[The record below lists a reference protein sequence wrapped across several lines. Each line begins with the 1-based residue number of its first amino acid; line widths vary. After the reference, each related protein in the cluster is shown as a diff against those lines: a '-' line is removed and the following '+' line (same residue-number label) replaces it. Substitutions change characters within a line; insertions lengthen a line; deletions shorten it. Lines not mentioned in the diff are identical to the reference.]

1 MALPFF
7 KVKKKIVYNT
17 IMEKSCLN
25 CHFFCKQ
32 STSQKEDINPPQI
45 SLSEAEREHLGSFPK
60 VIDSNGYSFS
70 ANSLMC
76 SIGNWSMNP
85 GPLFSTTNQ
94 STFMKNRDRCSSFIP
109 HRPGVELLE
118 VVKPT
123 YSALREKFPYI
134 RVALLIVM
142 VIPFLMA
149 GIAVAF
155 LR

>member
-1 MALPFF
+1 
-7 KVKKKIVYNT
+7 
-17 IMEKSCLN
+17 MEKSCLN

-32 STSQKEDINPPQI
+32 STSQKEDINPPKI

-70 ANSLMC
+70 ADSLMC
-76 SIGNWSMNP
+76 SVGNWSMNP

-94 STFMKNRDRCSSFIP
+94 STFMKNRDRCPSFIP
-109 HRPGVELLE
+109 HRPDVELLE
-118 VVKPT
+118 VARLT
-123 YSALREKFPYI
+123 ESELREKFPFS
-134 RVALLIVM
+134 RVALLIAM

-149 GIAVAF
+149 GFAAAF

>member
-1 MALPFF
+1 
-7 KVKKKIVYNT
+7 
-17 IMEKSCLN
+17 MEKSCLN

-32 STSQKEDINPPQI
+32 STSQKEDINPPKI
-45 SLSEAEREHLGSFPK
+45 SLSESEREHLGSFPK
-60 VIDSNGYSFS
+60 IIDSNGYIFS

-94 STFMKNRDRCSSFIP
+94 STFMKNRIRCSSFRP
-109 HRPGVELLE
+109 HRPGMERLE
-118 VVKPT
+118 VAKHT
-123 YSALREKFPYI
+123 NSRLREKYPYI
-134 RVALLIVM
+134 RLALLIVM

-149 GIAVAF
+149 GFAVAF

>member
-1 MALPFF
+1 
-7 KVKKKIVYNT
+7 
-17 IMEKSCLN
+17 MEKSCLN

-32 STSQKEDINPPQI
+32 STSQKKDINPPKI

-60 VIDSNGYSFS
+60 AIDSNGFVFS

-85 GPLFSTTNQ
+85 GPLFYTTNQ

-109 HRPGVELLE
+109 HRPGMELLE
-118 VVKPT
+118 VAKFT
-123 YSALREKFPYI
+123 NSELREKFPYI
-134 RVALLIVM
+134 TVALLIFM
-142 VIPFLMA
+142 VFPILMA
-149 GIAVAF
+149 GFAVAF

>member
-1 MALPFF
+1 MG
-7 KVKKKIVYNT
+7 
-17 IMEKSCLN
+17 KSCLN

-32 STSQKEDINPPQI
+32 STSQKKDINTSKI
-45 SLSEAEREHLGSFPK
+45 SLSESEREHLGSFPIA
-60 VIDSNGYSFS
+60 IDSNGFIFS
-70 ANSLMC
+70 ANSLRC

-109 HRPGVELLE
+109 HRPGME
-118 VVKPT
+118 
-123 YSALREKFPYI
+123 LREVAKFTTSKRRETFPYI

-142 VIPFLMA
+142 VFPILMA
-149 GIAVAF
+149 GFAVAF

>member
-1 MALPFF
+1 
-7 KVKKKIVYNT
+7 
-17 IMEKSCLN
+17 MEKSCLN

-32 STSQKEDINPPQI
+32 STSQKEDINPPKI
-45 SLSEAEREHLGSFPK
+45 SLSESEREHLGSFPK
-60 VIDSNGYSFS
+60 IIDSNGYIFS

-94 STFMKNRDRCSSFIP
+94 STFMKNRNRCSSFIP
-109 HRPGVELLE
+109 HRPGMERLE
-118 VVKPT
+118 VAKHT
-123 YSALREKFPYI
+123 NSRLSEKYPYI
-134 RVALLIVM
+134 RLALLIVM

-149 GIAVAF
+149 GFAVAF